1 MRREPLDRS
10 GRYRSMFCMGAES
23 SASVGTE
30 SFDPDPSRAGLLQMG
45 QLGMGDNLS
54 YNQPTEVKGL
64 KGKTVAS
71 AACGKNHTVDLRL
84 SLSPC
89 HAPRLLPPALPDLPL
104 EKPCRSLPW
113 STLTRSDARFHGHC
127 RLTQCHV

>member
-1 MRREPLDRS
+1 
-10 GRYRSMFCMGAES
+10 MGTES

-30 SFDPDPSRAGLLQMG
+30 SFDPDPSRASLLQMG

-84 SLSPC
+84 PLSL
-89 HAPRLLPPALPDLPL
+89 RVMRPAY
-104 EKPCRSLPW
+104 
-113 STLTRSDARFHGHC
+113 C
-127 RLTQCHV
+127 RLHFPTFLLRSRVARCPGAHSLDPMPVSMGIVD

>member
-1 MRREPLDRS
+1 
-10 GRYRSMFCMGAES
+10 MFCMGAES

-84 SLSPC
+84 SLSLSVSC
-89 HAPRLLPPALPDLPL
+89 APPTAACTSRP
-104 EKPCRSLPW
+104 S
-113 STLTRSDARFHGHC
+113 S
-127 RLTQCHV
+127 